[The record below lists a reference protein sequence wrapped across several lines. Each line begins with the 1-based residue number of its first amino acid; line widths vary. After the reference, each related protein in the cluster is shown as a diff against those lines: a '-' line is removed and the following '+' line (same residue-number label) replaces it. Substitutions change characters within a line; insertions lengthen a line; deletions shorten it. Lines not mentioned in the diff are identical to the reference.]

1 MIATAPPM
9 PISIQPMRLP
19 ARRTI
24 SAPRVPYKTAA
35 TVAYRFETAS
45 VVARSP
51 HAMTVSTAPASE
63 NTVIKSHTMA
73 VARLEL
79 VTAWSLGLALPGP
92 GVEVGRDAQDGQPVE
107 GVQAAVDRV
116 IVGEPGE
123 QALHKRR
130 QHHQH
135 GRPGDRAGPRPRH
148 TLGEVE
154 PATAKSPRRGEIRLQ
169 LAHEKIKAGQ
179 NNLQQGGQPP
189 AGTRASTPERVRAT
203 SSSRLLRSDLL
214 PSSHQRHGS

>member
-1 MIATAPPM
+1 MIVKIRLATE
-9 PISIQPMRLP
+9 S
-19 ARRTI
+19 
-24 SAPRVPYKTAA
+24 
-35 TVAYRFETAS
+35 TVT
-45 VVARSP
+45 
-51 HAMTVSTAPASE
+51 
-63 NTVIKSHTMA
+63 KSHTMA

-79 VTAWSLGLALPGP
+79 VTAWSLGLALPRP
-92 GVEVGRDAQDGQPVE
+92 DVEVARNAEDEQPVE
-107 GVQAAVDRV
+107 GVQAAIDRV

-123 QALHKRR
+123 QALHQRR

-189 AGTRASTPERVRAT
+189 AGLVLAPLSECT
-203 SSSRLLRSDLL
+203 LLYRM
-214 PSSHQRHGS
+214 P